1 MFIITIVIWLFVCL
15 ISLLAFGELEL
26 HEGVEKDAIKYE
38 LISIALIL
46 ALIIITK
53 IGLNYKAI
61 SYIMAC
67 TIYSAAIC
75 LELLSLVAA
84 IYLIAKAT
92 KKPTEA

>member
-1 MFIITIVIWLFVCL
+1 MFIITIIIWLFVCL

-53 IGLNYKAI
+53 IGLNCKAI
-61 SYIMAC
+61 SFIMAC
-67 TIYSAAIC
+67 TLYSAAIC

-84 IYLIAKAT
+84 IYLMARAT
-92 KKPTEA
+92 KRPNET